1 MVGLSGQVKTILLEL
16 GLSLKL
22 ETVLLN
28 VNETSAEVKLTV
40 STFAP
45 GHSQSRTGWRW
56 TRWRRRRWPSLP
68 SSWSASAPA
77 SACSGTMGK
86 SPQGTYFIIIQTT
99 TEVTRRTNHI
109 IVYFFMLEKN
119 YYYFSPS
126 GNKSCITFSNYIL

>member
-86 SPQGTYFIIIQTT
+86 KS
-99 TEVTRRTNHI
+99 TRYLFHYHT
-109 IVYFFMLEKN
+109 N
-119 YYYFSPS
+119 YYRS
-126 GNKSCITFSNYIL
+126 NKKNQPYYRVFFHAGEKLLLF